1 MLNNSIK
8 TTIFSTLICISPGMM
23 AADLMDVWQSAQ
35 SRDPEYISS
44 RFNELASEK
53 KLDQSRALWL
63 PNVFVSAT
71 VGSMSSNS
79 STVGAQFISGSGSG
93 PATFNTSIN
102 NGMLSRYV
110 ITATQPIYDLEKLAQ
125 TRQLKLAAL
134 AGNLSGQQS
143 QQKLIL
149 LVADRYFSVLTSQE
163 NLRLAQKLENSIQK
177 THAEV
182 LRRLRVGDATQTDAQ
197 ETLERLNE
205 IKAKIINAQV
215 DLKSKELAL
224 QDLLGKSDF
233 LKKIRPN
240 LKSNNSDLKNINA
253 YIEHMKSNNLQLK
266 LMAVMKD
273 IAKQEADKYLAQS
286 SIRLNAIAQAS
297 KDNLNGSGDFGSAS
311 NNSTNTLLGIQLNV
325 PLFTGGYRSAK
336 LAESLQLIEKSQ
348 ADLDQISLQ
357 IEQNIRSIWFTLNAS
372 KERFNILENTLKIS
386 QARLAST
393 IKQHELGA
401 RTTLEVLA
409 AQIDAVNA
417 EQMLYTEKVQYILNH
432 LNLNALTGNLSEQD
446 LKLANNYLE

>member
-1 MLNNSIK
+1 
-8 TTIFSTLICISPGMM
+8 
-23 AADLMDVWQSAQ
+23 
-35 SRDPEYISS
+35 
-44 RFNELASEK
+44 
-53 KLDQSRALWL
+53 
-63 PNVFVSAT
+63 
-71 VGSMSSNS
+71 
-79 STVGAQFISGSGSG
+79 
-93 PATFNTSIN
+93 
-102 NGMLSRYV
+102 MLSRYV

-253 YIEHMKSNNLQLK
+253 YIEQMKSNNLQLK
-266 LMAVMKD
+266 IMAVMKD